1 MEEDKIPTFLLRS
14 EEPRAAFKTWSQR
27 IRNGNTESVLRHS
40 TFAEPSL
47 HNQTFGRS
55 HHLVQFSVIS
65 IPEQNALQDARYC
78 VCMSMLACVTVRA
91 CMHAWTRAFHRPG
104 HNRGSKD
111 EQ

>member
-14 EEPRAAFKTWSQR
+14 EEPRTAFKTWSQR

-40 TFAEPSL
+40 TFAEHSL

-55 HHLVQFSVIS
+55 HHLVQFSVIA
-65 IPEQNALQDARYC
+65 IPEQHAPQDAQYC

-91 CMHAWTRAFHRPG
+91 CMH
-104 HNRGSKD
+104 
-111 EQ
+111 